1 MKISLFQTEW
11 GSTFLY
17 SSCSAASNSLVK
29 AQELEVLAWAA
40 QGKPI
45 PVPALSHL
53 HHPLSYTCF
62 IYIHVSHI
70 HFLTH
75 TRLSL
80 THTHIY
86 VSFTRSHT
94 HTNPLTTY
102 TFLPPSLS
110 YSHMQWRKISSLIS
124 VFTADLLIASFCT
137 GSSYESHTALCCC
150 GFLLIK
156 VKITP

>member
-80 THTHIY
+80 
-86 VSFTRSHT
+86 SHT
-94 HTNPLTTY
+94 HTY
-102 TFLPPSLS
+102 MSLS
-110 YSHMQWRKISSLIS
+110 HVLTHIQILLLHIHFSPLLFHTHICSGGKYLHLLVFLRLIC
-124 VFTADLLIASFCT
+124 LLLPFVQDPVMNHTQHFAVVAFC
-137 GSSYESHTALCCC
+137 L
-150 GFLLIK
+150 
-156 VKITP
+156 